1 MADYKLPAGVTD
13 VDEFLSEAREDY
25 RLDAEAD
32 KTNRDAAFDDLKFA
46 CDFREG
52 PGATHGAQWDIEV
65 VRSRKGRP
73 CLTNNVLP
81 QYIGQIVGDNR
92 INRPAIKV
100 RPAEDADE
108 ELAEVRAGII
118 RYIEAQS
125 NAQWI
130 YTTALQA
137 SSTCGIGH
145 FRVGLDYADNG
156 SFLRDIRIKPIAN
169 PLSVIWDRSSVERT
183 GKDARRCFITDEIPR
198 KDFEKQWPDA
208 NPSSM
213 GMETEQDLLAS
224 GWLTQ
229 DMVRVCEYWRMEDE
243 ERTLAQMPDGSVV
256 DITDGLPDGMKT
268 KPKETRKVT
277 KTRACMWLVTGFSV
291 LEGPFEVPIDR
302 IPIFRCYG
310 RLFFVGNARAW
321 FGLVRF
327 MKDAQRLQ
335 NYADSVIAES
345 LALAPKQQWKATASA
360 VEGRE
365 AAIREAH
372 NTGDPIIVFNDG
384 GEAERVNP
392 APMPQGFFE
401 WRQLLTQQ
409 LKDISGLHDA
419 SLGIQ
424 SNETSGKAIMAR
436 QREGDVAT
444 IEYHDNHS
452 AAIAECGR
460 VINELI
466 PVVYDTPRQVRIV
479 GDDEAMSVIKVNDPN
494 DPKSKDMSQGKF
506 DIVVETGPSYSTKRV
521 EAADGM
527 NQFIQS
533 FPAAAPF
540 IGDLIA
546 KAQDWPESEKIADR
560 LKAMLPPE
568 AQQADKNPEDM
579 TPEEQ
584 QQFQQ
589 DQQQQAQDAATAK
602 QLQETMAKL
611 GLEEKSATIAN
622 LKATAMKTK
631 ADAERVQAETEKITA
646 EAQAGP
652 QGPLPPDPAIQMA
665 DVRKANAGALKA
677 EYDADAAKWN
687 AILAEANALAAG
699 AGAHAAQ
706 IDTLMGAAD
715 AAHILEH
722 GRGITDPDPAAQGA
736 GESA

>member
-1 MADYKLPAGVTD
+1 MADYKLPDGFAD
-13 VDEFLSEAREDY
+13 ADAFLTNAREEY
-25 RLDAEAD
+25 RVDAEAD
-32 KTNRDAAFDDLKFA
+32 KVNRDAALDDLKFA
-46 CDFREG
+46 CDFRQG
-52 PGATHGAQWDIEV
+52 PGATHGAQWDNEV
-65 VRSRKGRP
+65 VKERNGRP

-108 ELAEVRAGII
+108 DLAEVRAGII

-137 SSTCGIGH
+137 SATCGIGH

-169 PLSVIWDRSSVERT
+169 PLSVIWDRLSVERT
-183 GKDARRCFITDEIPR
+183 GKDAKRCFITDEIPR
-198 KDFEKQWPDA
+198 KEFDKQWPDA
-208 NPSSM
+208 MP
-213 GMETEQDLLAS
+213 GGLGLDTEQEMLAT

-229 DMVRVCEYWRMEDE
+229 DMVRVCEYWRMEGE
-243 ERTLAQMPDGSVV
+243 ERTLAQMPDGSVE
-256 DITDGLPDGMKT
+256 DITDGLPEGVKK

-277 KTRACMWLVTGFSV
+277 RMKACMWLITGFSV

-302 IPIFRCYG
+302 VPVFRCYG
-310 RLFFVGNARAW
+310 RLFFVGNVRAW

-345 LALAPKQQWKATASA
+345 LSTASKQHWLADDTA

-365 AAIREAH
+365 QKIREAH
-372 NTGDPIIVFNDG
+372 RSGDPLMVKNAG
-384 GEAERVNP
+384 GEMERIDP
-392 APMPQGFFE
+392 APMPTGFFQ

-452 AAIAECGR
+452 AAIAEAGR

-466 PVVYDTPRQVRIV
+466 PVVYDTPRQIRIV
-479 GDDEAMSVIKVNDPN
+479 GEDEAMSVVKVNDPK
-494 DPKSKDMSQGKF
+494 DPKSHDMSQGKF

-521 EAADGM
+521 EAAESM
-527 NQFIQS
+527 IAFVQAV
-533 FPAAAPF
+533 PAAGAVA
-540 IGDLIA
+540 GDLIA
-546 KAQDWPESEKIADR
+546 EAQDWPNADKFAER
-560 LKAMLPPE
+560 LKSMLPPE
-568 AQQADKNPEDM
+568 AQEQKDPEDM

-584 QQFQQ
+584 QAFK
-589 DQQQQAQDAATAK
+589 QQQQQQQEDAATAK
-602 QLQETMAKL
+602 QLQELMAKL
-611 GLEEKSATIAN
+611 GLEEKKATIRKLN
-622 LKATAMKTK
+622 
-631 ADAERVQAETEKITA
+631 ADAEKIEADAEKTRTEA
-646 EAQAGP
+646 EPSAQP
-652 QGPLPPDPAIQMA
+652 EMPHPDIQLA
-665 DVRKANAGALKA
+665 DVRKALAGAEQAESNAEAAHWNARTAQANAIKA
-677 EYDADAAKWN
+677 E
-687 AILAEANALAAG
+687 AEA
-699 AGAHAAQ
+699 HASGMDATFTTL
-706 IDTLMGAAD
+706 DTGHKLRF
-715 AAHILEH
+715 
-722 GRGITDPDPAAQGA
+722 GRGITDPEPAAEGA
-736 GESA
+736 EA

>member
-1 MADYKLPAGVTD
+1 MADYKLPDGFED
-13 VDEFLSEAREDY
+13 VDAFLTNAREEY
-25 RLDAEAD
+25 RVDAEAD
-32 KTNRDAAFDDLKFA
+32 KVNRDAALDDLKFA
-46 CDFREG
+46 CDYRLG
-52 PGATHGAQWDIEV
+52 PGATHGAQWDEAV
-65 VRSRKGRP
+65 VRERNGRP

-169 PLSVIWDRSSVERT
+169 PLSVIWDRLSVERT
-183 GKDARRCFITDEIPR
+183 GKDAKRCFITDEIPR
-198 KDFEKQWPDA
+198 NDFERQWPDA
-208 NPSSM
+208 NPSDM
-213 GMETEQDLLAS
+213 GLAADQQLLAD
-224 GWLTQ
+224 GWMTQ
-229 DMVRVCEYWRMEDE
+229 DVVRVCEYWRIDE
-243 ERTLAQMPDGSVV
+243 EERVLAQMPDGSVE
-256 DITDGLPDGMKT
+256 DITEGLPEDVTK

-277 KTRACMWLVTGFSV
+277 RRKACMWLVTGFSI
-291 LEGPFEVPIDR
+291 LEGPFEIPIDR
-302 IPIFRCYG
+302 IPVFRCYG
-310 RLFFVGNARAW
+310 RLFFVGGTKTW
-321 FGLVRF
+321 FGLTRF
-327 MKDAQRLQ
+327 MKDTQRLQ
-335 NYADSVIAES
+335 NYADSVIAET

-365 AAIREAH
+365 VAIRAAH
-372 NTGDPIIVFNDG
+372 KTGDPIIVFNDG
-384 GEAERVNP
+384 GEVERLNP

-419 SLGIQ
+419 SLGIA
-424 SNETSGKAIMAR
+424 SNETSGKAINAR
-436 QREGDVAT
+436 KVEGDIAT
-444 IEYHDNHS
+444 IEYHDNHA

-466 PVVYDTPRQVRIV
+466 PIVYDTARQVRIV
-479 GDDEAMSVIKVNDPN
+479 GDDEKLSVIKVNDPN
-494 DPKSKDMSQGKF
+494 DPKAHDMSQGRF

-521 EAADGM
+521 EAADSM

-546 KAQDWPESEKIADR
+546 KAQDWPEAQKIGDR
-560 LKAMLPPE
+560 LKAMLPPQVQAADQNPDDMKPE
-568 AQQADKNPEDM
+568 ERQQF
-579 TPEEQ
+579 EQ
-584 QQFQQ
+584 QQQKER
-589 DQQQQAQDAATAK
+589 QDAQTAQ
-602 QLQETMAKL
+602 QLQETMAAL
-611 GLEEKSATIAN
+611 GLQEKRATIQK
-622 LKATAMKTK
+622 LE
-631 ADAERVQAETEKITA
+631 ADAKNTDADANRKQAETAKIAA
-646 EAQAGP
+646 EVEAGP
-652 QGPLPPDPAIQMA
+652 QAAPDPAIQMA

-687 AILAEANALAAG
+687 AILAEANAVAAG
-699 AGAHAAQ
+699 AASHGAQ
-706 IDTLMGAAD
+706 IETLMAGAD
-715 AAHILEH
+715 AAHILQH
-722 GRGITDPDPAAQGA
+722 GRGITDPESIPQGA
-736 GESA
+736 GEAT